1 MTFPVESVPTS
12 TRVWNHSAMPSNAA
26 APEWV
31 TLTAGEEVRWDGH
44 PSLRLVVPSIV
55 LGFALIAAGAA
66 LAVVLDLEGVPQW
79 LPLVLVPVGLLVV
92 GWAYL
97 VNRSTR
103 YVITSEEVYR
113 KRGLLGRD
121 VAQIR
126 LDRVQNTAVS
136 QSFGQRLLSY
146 GDVAIYT
153 AGTDTMNIVL
163 DDVPD
168 PRRVNRILT
177 EQLDAVAERS
187 SRSDG
192 L

>member
-1 MTFPVESVPTS
+1 
-12 TRVWNHSAMPSNAA
+12 MPSNAA